1 VGKVTALYE
10 QQGIAPLMMV
20 RAVDQLFDQEVNRI
34 DHVFSLAA
42 TTAAQ
47 EDLANIYR
55 VTFDP

>member
-1 VGKVTALYE
+1 
-10 QQGIAPLMMV
+10 MMV
-20 RAVDQLFDQEVNRI
+20 RAVDQLFDQDVNRI